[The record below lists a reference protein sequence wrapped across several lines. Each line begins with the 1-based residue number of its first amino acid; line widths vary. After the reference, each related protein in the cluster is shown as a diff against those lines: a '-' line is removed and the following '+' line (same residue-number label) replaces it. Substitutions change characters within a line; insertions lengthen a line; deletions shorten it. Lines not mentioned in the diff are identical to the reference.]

1 VLWRIPDLVSG
12 DGYYKGVADVQ
23 CMEDLLFGYMYSEI
37 ADRLDARAVLSEGEE
52 LLTISRCLAVSNVV
66 AFAFLS
72 AQLKSA
78 ASGGSIPEAERQTRR
93 DGAALVRSNHALFD
107 LAGITNL
114 PMTSLCEYPIYR
126 THAIYSCL
134 LHDEEG
140 FKGWGTRMRGIYE
153 WAVGTRA
160 ASIKEAVQALDGS
173 VGIGP
178 GRDDESTTMPGSI
191 TSAGTQSIA
200 TSNSPRAGSKRSIDM
215 ETLAQAIYRPGQPLQ
230 WPTFTP
236 PRSKSDPGGS
246 GSRRGD
252 EEMSVAMKRL
262 KES

>member
-1 VLWRIPDLVSG
+1 MQSPGAPNNTAVELGALENSRP
-12 DGYYKGVADVQ
+12 
-23 CMEDLLFGYMYSEI
+23 DLLFGYMYSEI

-52 LLTISRCLAVSNVV
+52 LLTLSKCLTVSDVV
-66 AFAFLS
+66 AFAFLG

-78 ASGGSIPEAERQTRR
+78 SSGLRRQHTRSR
-93 DGAALVRSNHALFD
+93 AVDAARRCRSCTINHARFD
-107 LAGITNL
+107 FAGITNL
-114 PMTSLCEYPIYR
+114 PMTSLYEYPIYR

-140 FKGWGTRMRGIYE
+140 VKSWRTRMRGIYE

-160 ASIKEAVQALDGS
+160 ASVKEAVQALDGS

-191 TSAGTQSIA
+191 TSAGSQSIA
-200 TSNSPRAGSKRSIDM
+200 MSISPRTGSNRSIDM

-230 WPTFTP
+230 WPSFTP

-252 EEMSVAMKRL
+252 EEMSVAMRRL